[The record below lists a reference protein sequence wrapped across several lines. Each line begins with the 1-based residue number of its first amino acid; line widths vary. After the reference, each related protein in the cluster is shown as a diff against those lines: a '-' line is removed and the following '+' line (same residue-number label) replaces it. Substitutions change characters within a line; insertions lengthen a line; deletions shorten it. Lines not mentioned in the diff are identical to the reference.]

1 MSMEEERRTQAEGAV
16 KEKKTRRRRI
26 RFIDIAIILVFLVGL
41 CVMLYPTASN
51 FINRIQVERALSGYT
66 REVREAR
73 EASPEDFSA
82 LFEEAREY
90 NRRVKQNVNPF
101 GSIKLAEG
109 YERTLR
115 FGHSGIMGYV
125 MIEKI
130 RVRLPF
136 YHGTEEDVLQR
147 AIGHLEG
154 SCVPIGEKGDHAVL
168 SAHRGLPS
176 AKLFTDLPELVV
188 GDTFV
193 VTVLDKE
200 MIYEVDQILTV
211 LPDSPEAFEALK
223 PVPGEDLV
231 TLMTCTPYGIN
242 THRLLVRG
250 HRTGDVVHAE
260 EEGGSGGSG
269 ENGSSFDRDI
279 PYIAGAA
286 VVIFLALWFLPV
298 KKKREKS
305 KTE

>member
-1 MSMEEERRTQAEGAV
+1 MEELKNASGEEAGREKGSRR
-16 KEKKTRRRRI
+16 KRRFRW
-26 RFIDIAIILVFLVGL
+26 FDLAIVLVFLVGL
-41 CVMLYPTASN
+41 CIMLYPTVSDY
-51 FINRIQVERALSGYT
+51 INRIQVAHALGRYSQQ
-66 REVREAR
+66 VREI
-73 EASPEDFSA
+73 SPEDYSA
-82 LFEEAREY
+82 IFEKARDY
-90 NRRVKQNVNPF
+90 NRRLKENPNPF
-101 GSIKLAEG
+101 ASVKKPEG
-109 YERTLR
+109 YEETLKV
-115 FGHSGIMGYV
+115 GSSGIMGYV

-154 SCVPIGEKGDHAVL
+154 SSLPIGEKGDHAVL

-176 AKLFTDLPELVV
+176 AKLFTDLPELGV
-188 GDTFV
+188 GDEFV

-200 MIYEVDQILTV
+200 MVYEVDRVLTV

-223 PVPGEDLV
+223 PEPDKDLV

-250 HRTGDVVHAE
+250 HRTGDVVHSE
-260 EEGGSGGSG
+260 DEGGSGGSG
-269 ENGSSFDRDI
+269 ENGINFDKYI

-286 VVIFLALWFLPV
+286 VVIFLLLWFLPA
-298 KKKREKS
+298 KKKKQ
-305 KTE
+305 